1 MKQKFRIS
9 YSNKIKYLHAFLIT
23 GMLVLF
29 LGSVSHGSAQE
40 AAPTVEST
48 ATVTEMLNIPTETAI
63 PIETETA
70 PPVRADA
77 GAVTQVLVKISP
89 SARLVR
95 VQDRLSPLGS
105 VIEMEELGQLGI
117 ILIEVPAERLEER
130 IQELQLQT
138 GVAFVEPNYSV
149 QAADVIPNDPGWSSQ
164 YGLVAIRAPQGW
176 ALSTGSSS
184 VTIAVLDS
192 GVDLGH
198 PDLAGK
204 VAAGYDF
211 VNNDNTPQ
219 DDFGHGTHVAGIAA
233 AQGNNGLG
241 VAGVSWGAQ
250 IMPVKVL
257 DRFGGGSYANVAA
270 GIVWAVDHGAQVI
283 NLSLGGALPSL
294 TLESAVLYAYHKG
307 ALLVAA
313 SGNGGKDQVL
323 YPARYPQ
330 VMAVGATNFTNQ
342 PASFSNYGPEVD
354 IAAPGENIYSLGIGG
369 TFVESGTSMSA
380 PYVSGLA
387 AILISFIS
395 DAGKVRGAIESSALD
410 VGPVGY
416 DLYSGAGLIQMDSA
430 IALVLP
436 ADVPAPAPLLD
447 NEPKVPSNANGSL
460 LPQASPT
467 PSLTLTPR
475 AALMTATTTQTES
488 PLSVTLESMPTLT
501 PVPTPTSSSAPR
513 TLQWQVFFSPYSCT
527 ALGLIL
533 AGLGLWW
540 FARRRSKI

>member
-1 MKQKFRIS
+1 
-9 YSNKIKYLHAFLIT
+9 
-23 GMLVLF
+23 MLVLF
-29 LGSVSHGSAQE
+29 FSGVSRGSAQE
-40 AAPTVEST
+40 ATPTVEWT
-48 ATVTEMLNIPTETAI
+48 ATVTEAVNTPTETAI

-70 PPVRADA
+70 APVEAEAQVSGD
-77 GAVTQVLVKISP
+77 VTQVLVKIS
-89 SARLVR
+89 SNARLIR
-95 VQDRLSPLGS
+95 VQERLSPLGS
-105 VIEMEELGQLGI
+105 VVEMPELGQLGI
-117 ILIEVPAERLEER
+117 ILIEVPSNELEQS

-149 QAADVIPNDPGWSSQ
+149 QAADVIPNDPGWNLQ

-176 ALSTGSSS
+176 ELSTGTSS
-184 VTIAVLDS
+184 VTIAILDS

-211 VNNDNTPQ
+211 VNSDNTPQ

-257 DRFGGGSYANVAA
+257 NHFGSGSYANVAA

-313 SGNGGKDQVL
+313 SGNGGSAQVL

-330 VMAVGATNFTNQ
+330 VLAVGATNFTNQ

-354 IAAPGENIYSLGIGG
+354 VAAPGENIYSLGIGG
-369 TFVESGTSMSA
+369 TFIESGTSMSA

-387 AILISFIS
+387 AILFSFIS

-410 VGPVGY
+410 VGPIGY

-436 ADVPAPAPLLD
+436 PATVDAPS
-447 NEPKVPSNANGSL
+447 PVPSFEDSRRDHSNSAEFPL
-460 LPQASPT
+460 RQASLT
-467 PSLTLTPR
+467 PSATVPLPSAT
-475 AALMTATTTQTES
+475 MTVTVTQTS
-488 PLSVTLESMPTLT
+488 TPLSVTLEFTPTLT
-501 PVPTPTSSSAPR
+501 PTPAPAAPAR
-513 TLQWQVFFSPYSCT
+513 TLRWQTLSSPYSCS

-540 FARRRSKI
+540 FARRRSRI